1 MFVLRHIGIRVHQR
15 VKNVKMEIFV
25 FHMLGFIFFWR
36 IIMLVCID
44 PHQHLFYSMII
55 EKMRFYY

>member
-25 FHMLGFIFFWR
+25 FHMLGFILFFENHYVSLYR
-36 IIMLVCID
+36 PTSAFI
-44 PHQHLFYSMII
+44 LFNDY
-55 EKMRFYY
+55 